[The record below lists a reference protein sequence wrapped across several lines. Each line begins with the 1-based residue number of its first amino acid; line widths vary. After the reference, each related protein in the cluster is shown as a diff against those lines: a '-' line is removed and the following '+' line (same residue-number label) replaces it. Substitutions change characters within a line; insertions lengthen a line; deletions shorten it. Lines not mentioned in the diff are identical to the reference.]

1 MGRLF
6 KEWLTCHKVY
16 ICRQCHSHLAARSQL
31 ASRQFRGRTGP
42 AWLFNRAS
50 NVSEGQCEDRVMTTG
65 KHTIVDIYCNDCG
78 TNVGWRYRFAVQDSQ
93 KYKEGK
99 YILEKALL
107 LAEIQAPNGAL
118 RRGSMEASDAEA
130 D

>member
-6 KEWLTCHKVY
+6 KEWLVDTKVY
-16 ICRQCHSHLAARSQL
+16 VCRLCHSHLAARSDL
-31 ASRQFRGRTGP
+31 ASKQFRGRTGP
-42 AWLFNRAS
+42 AWLFDKAT

-78 TNVGWRYRFAVQDSQ
+78 TNVGWRYRFAVQESQ

-99 YILEKALL
+99 YILERELL
-107 LAEIQAPNGAL
+107 RAELQEESGAVRICSLAP
-118 RRGSMEASDAEA
+118 SDTEFE
-130 D
+130 